1 MMNGN
6 KIVVVVDSSAY
17 IPESAL
23 EGLDIVVI
31 PLWLIWDEQ
40 NYRDSVD
47 IDPPT
52 FYARLKQSKTLP
64 TTSQPSPG
72 EFVELYKELA
82 TDRDGIVSVLAS
94 SKISGT
100 VDSAVQAKAELPEL
114 DVRIVDSFASSMG
127 LGFVALAAARAA
139 AADKSIDEVVA
150 AAEDMREKVGL
161 MFAVGTL
168 EFLHR
173 TGRISGAKRLMGT
186 ALSIKPLLHFHDGK
200 IVPLSQART
209 KRKACIELLNCVE
222 TRLGGKQMAEAA
234 VIDIDCPED
243 GEDLVRQVKER
254 FNPPVI
260 HRATVSPVVSAIVGP
275 GATGV
280 AFYPED

>member
-1 MMNGN
+1 MNRN
-6 KIVVVVDSSAY
+6 KIIVVIDSSAY

-23 EGLDIVVI
+23 AGLDIAII

-40 NYRDSVD
+40 HYRDGVD

-52 FYARLKQSKTLP
+52 FYARLKESKTMP

-72 EFVELYKELA
+72 EFVEFYKNL
-82 TDRDGIVSVLAS
+82 TKNWDGIVSVLAS

-100 VDSAVQAKAELPEL
+100 VDSADQAKAKLPEL
-114 DVRIVDSFASSMG
+114 DIRVVDSLSSSMG
-127 LGFVALAAARAA
+127 LGLVALAAARAA
-139 AADKSIDEVVA
+139 AAGKSIDEVVA
-150 AAEDMREKVGL
+150 AAEEMRAKASL

-186 ALSIKPLLHFHDGK
+186 ALSIKPLLQFLDGK

-209 KRKACIELLNCVE
+209 KRKACTELLNCVAE
-222 TRLGGKQMAEAA
+222 RLGGKQMAEAA
-234 VIDIDCPED
+234 VVDIDCPED
-243 GEDLVRQVKER
+243 GDDLARLVKER

-260 HRATVSPVVSAIVGP
+260 HRGQVSPVVGAVVGP

-280 AFYPED
+280 AFYPE